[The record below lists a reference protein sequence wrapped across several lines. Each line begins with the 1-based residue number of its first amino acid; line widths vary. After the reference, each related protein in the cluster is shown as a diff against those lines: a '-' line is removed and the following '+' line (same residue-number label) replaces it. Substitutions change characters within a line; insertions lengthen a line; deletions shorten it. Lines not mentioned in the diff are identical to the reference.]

1 MKRVSLATSLIQN
14 FDKSLKERILG
25 ANISKEALNRFREK
39 EKKDSVKILT
49 DLQDLKSKSESQ
61 VYEVLNT
68 MVKNSQFF
76 MYCGPLLLN
85 INPGPNYI
93 RDYLNL
99 QSWIKETQDIDEQEW
114 KPHLYTYMYYVYK
127 ILIEEKKDQVVN
139 MLGQIGSGKTFN
151 MIHIIEYF
159 CCMVGPE
166 NKQMETF
173 DIIHKSIQLVHIM
186 GSIFRQNNLEST
198 SCGILLRLGF
208 GLNNKIANFDIE
220 AKILDCTLPFSEN
233 GRSYSILH
241 SFICAATSE
250 LKRNFFLP
258 ENAIHLNFFRKFGKN
273 FSKKT
278 KERFK
283 LNDYEIWNRFHS
295 LLKFFEFEKEEV
307 IEILQIF
314 SFMININELG
324 MTKGEIGHMK
334 GYMISKGQTSHR
346 LATLLN
352 MDEDNFIHQM
362 GIFKDVQEIKN
373 TLVSLMKYSYYIVF
387 EFILFKIKKKL
398 RNYFSEINPNLFQ
411 GNTTDDI
418 KYINFL
424 DFPGEVEDQT
434 LGGLLTNLAN
444 ECINLYA
451 GSSYSSMVEKIL
463 KEKINLKLFRPLH
476 SYYMLRTLMGH
487 NGLFTFLSNA
497 FTENNYNALKE
508 ICQSKPTFK
517 KCIKFREN
525 QFDSQ
530 QFKFDLH
537 FSHTSVRY
545 NYQSLYMETKT
556 LVNVAKAYKIFS
568 LSGNK
573 IIKTVYPKVVPS
585 KINFFNFTYNILQS
599 LFKPIEGLS
608 PFVIYCLH
616 SNNSHKLFFGN
627 ENDEYLTEDEKNWVI
642 PKKLTQDMLKR
653 SLCIPVLY
661 WIWFGYHEWIDIDVF
676 LSEFE
681 EDYIKIMEKQKQK
694 EKEKENEKLLDKKSG
709 NETPPLG
716 TNRKEEDNVEFKDMK
731 PFDKANIILNNILLG
746 RDCVVGKNTILFKR
760 GSIIRLRKK
769 MNKLLGFNEKNKE
782 IHHKTKLVPLLENYS
797 TSNQNSKKNL
807 TPNNHSLKTQCDL
820 VYIQSKKDNIEI
832 KEALPIKKGQKKSN
846 KKDNNKHDK
855 TNIEYR
861 NNKKELELIELG
873 EDDITKKYNMF
884 NIMNKSRNNKTTLN
898 ESLSSNDDDD
908 FDPFLNNKDKL
919 NDKELAAFRKKN
931 NIIIPSKNS
940 FELVNS
946 LFNYNKNTNFKIF
959 DYSKVL
965 PEILTIQCGFR
976 CYQARQRHLLLKY
989 LISRITMIQKTER
1002 GNITRKKYHRLKK
1015 CLELIIRI
1023 QSNFRKKLYFVLK
1036 RVILIQ
1042 NWVRKFLAERKYER
1056 KKKRKENSLIN
1067 PDEEYYDSTD
1077 EEEVKRV
1084 LIRKKKRERERKKE
1098 NQRKMIEN
1106 ERKKKITEEAKIN
1119 REKEIRRRK
1128 LKEKQKLLSMNMKE
1142 RIKDNK
1148 NKANMFYSYFSDI
1161 EGNDLEKDKNSTLNK
1176 TKKYNIPMKKSKK
1189 DDIYDI
1195 EKEHDIN
1202 KIIPALLLDKNLLK
1216 DNESMNRL
1224 LANENGVKKDI
1235 RYKLLQLENPV
1246 SKNIKR
1252 APLENSKIYIASSN
1266 KSSKSNFSLSNI
1278 NDQKKK
1284 GRRIEDKLLDYGKAL
1299 KQKKAQERVDKLKA
1313 EDEECTFKP
1322 KLQKRIF
1329 KNNFFN
1335 TDFYTRAAKFEEKKE
1350 KDLDTI
1356 KSKINDDKNKEE
1368 YTFKPKISKHAKKK
1382 KRSIDDLYNWN
1393 KKKQEKIE
1401 EKQREKQ
1408 KFEDEQFELN
1418 QQTTYVNNKSK
1429 ILLSRKSRDSSKHNY
1444 NLNDVF
1450 DLNRNED
1457 EENINEGEEYYN
1469 NYNNNNNNEI
1479 KFDLWPNYL
1488 ERKFIDEKEE
1498 IPLPGIKEGEYNQLD
1513 FIGNKKEYNEEEEDE
1528 EEESNNNKIKLND
1541 YNNINNI
1548 NINNNENVEENE
1560 NEEDE

>member
-1 MKRVSLATSLIQN
+1 MSLASSLIQN
-14 FDKSLKERILG
+14 FDQNLKDRILG
-25 ANISKEALNRFREK
+25 ANISKEALNKFREK
-39 EKKDSVKILT
+39 EKKDSVKVLT

-99 QSWIKETQDIDEQEW
+99 QSWIKETQDKEEQDW

-166 NKQMETF
+166 NRQMETF

-208 GLNNKIANFDIE
+208 GLDNKIANFDIE

-258 ENAIHLNFFRKFGKN
+258 ENPIHLNFFRKFGKN

-295 LLKFFEFEKEEV
+295 LLKFFEFEKDEV

-346 LATLLN
+346 LSTLLN

-362 GIFKDVQEIKN
+362 GIFKDVQDIKN

-398 RNYFSEINPNLFQ
+398 RNYFSEINPNVIS
-411 GNTTDDI
+411 GNISDDI

-451 GSSYSSMVEKIL
+451 GSSYSSVVEKII

-476 SYYMLRTLMGH
+476 SYYMLKTIMGPS
-487 NGLFTFLSNA
+487 GLFVFLSNA
-497 FTENNYNALKE
+497 FTENNYTSLKD
-508 ICQSKPTFK
+508 ICQSRPTFR
-517 KCIKFREN
+517 KCIKFKES
-525 QFDSQ
+525 QIDGQ

-556 LVNVAKAYKIFS
+556 LVNVSRAYKIFS

-585 KINFFNFTYNILQS
+585 KIDFFNFTYNILQS

-642 PKKLTQDMLKR
+642 PKKLTQDMLKK

-661 WIWFGYHEWIDIDVF
+661 WNWFGYHEWIDIDVF

-681 EDYIKIMEKQKQK
+681 DDYIKIMEKQKEK
-694 EKEKENEKLLDKKSG
+694 EKEKQLEKKSLDETPPQSLDKK
-709 NETPPLG
+709 E
-716 TNRKEEDNVEFKDMK
+716 KEENVDFKDMK
-731 PFDKANIILNNILLG
+731 PFDKTNIILNNIFLG
-746 RDCVVGKNTILFKR
+746 RDCVVGKNTILFKT
-760 GSIIRLRKK
+760 GSILRLRKK
-769 MNKLLGFNEKNKE
+769 MNKLLGYHGKNKE
-782 IHHKTKLVPLLENYS
+782 IPHKTKLIPLLQNYS
-797 TSNQNSKKNL
+797 TSNQDSRNALS
-807 TPNNHSLKTQCDL
+807 PNNHSLKTQCDL
-820 VYIQSKKDNIEI
+820 VYIQSKKDSIDI
-832 KEALPIKKGQKKSN
+832 KEPLPIKKTQKKSQ
-846 KKDNNKHDK
+846 KKDNAKNDK
-855 TNIEYR
+855 SNIDL
-861 NNKKELELIELG
+861 NNKKEIELIELG

-884 NIMNKSRNNKTTLN
+884 NIMNKSRNNKTILN
-898 ESLSSNDDDD
+898 ESISSNDEDDI
-908 FDPFLNNKDKL
+908 DPYLNNKDKL
-919 NDKELAAFRKKN
+919 NDKELVAFRKKN

-959 DYSKVL
+959 DYSRVI

-976 CYQARQRHLLLKY
+976 CYQARQKHLLLKY

-1023 QSNFRKKLYFVLK
+1023 QSNFRKKLYFVVK
-1036 RVILIQ
+1036 KVILIQ
-1042 NWVRKFLAERKYER
+1042 NWVRKFIAERKYER

-1077 EEEVKRV
+1077 EEEVKQV
-1084 LIRKKKRERERKKE
+1084 LIRKKKREREKKKE

-1106 ERKKKITEEAKIN
+1106 ERKKKITEEGKIN
-1119 REKEIRRRK
+1119 KEKEMRRKK
-1128 LKEKQKLLSMNMKE
+1128 LKEKQKLLSMNMKD

-1148 NKANMFYSYFSDI
+1148 NKANMFYSYFSDLD
-1161 EGNDLEKDKNSTLNK
+1161 GDTEKDKSTITNK
-1176 TKKYNIPMKKSKK
+1176 NKKYNIPSKKSKK
-1189 DDIYDI
+1189 NDIYDI
-1195 EKEHDIN
+1195 EKERDVN

-1246 SKNIKR
+1246 SKNIRR
-1252 APLENSKIYIASSN
+1252 APVENSKIYISNSN
-1266 KSSKSNFSLSNI
+1266 KSSKSTFSLSNI
-1278 NDQKKK
+1278 NEPKKK
-1284 GRRIEDKLLDYGKAL
+1284 GKRIEDKLLDYGKAL

-1356 KSKINDDKNKEE
+1356 KSKIKDGDKSKEE
-1368 YTFKPKISKHAKKK
+1368 YTFKPKILKNSKKI

-1393 KKKQEKIE
+1393 KEKQKKIE

-1408 KFEDEQFELN
+1408 RLEDEQFELN
-1418 QQTTYVNNKSK
+1418 QQTSFINNKSK
-1429 ILLSRKSRDSSKHNY
+1429 ILLSRKSRESSKQNY

-1450 DLNRNED
+1450 DLNRNEE
-1457 EENINEGEEYYN
+1457 EENINEGEEYD
-1469 NYNNNNNNEI
+1469 NNNNDEI
-1479 KFDLWPNYL
+1479 AFDLWPNYL
-1488 ERKFIDEKEE
+1488 ERKYFDEKEE
-1498 IPLPGIKEGEYNQLD
+1498 IPLRGIKEGEYNQLD
-1513 FIGNKKEYNEEEEDE
+1513 FIGDKKEYNEEEEE
-1528 EEESNNNKIKLND
+1528 SEEESKVNKIKLNE
-1541 YNNINNI
+1541 YNNNINNI
-1548 NINNNENVEENE
+1548 NNNNNEEEEENE
-1560 NEEDE
+1560 NEEEE

>member
-1 MKRVSLATSLIQN
+1 MKRVSLATSLIQK
-14 FDKSLKERILG
+14 FDKDLKDRILG
-25 ANISKEALNRFREK
+25 ANISKEALNKFREK
-39 EKKDSVKILT
+39 EKKNSVKVLT
-49 DLQDLKSKSESQ
+49 DLQDLKSKSESE

-99 QSWIKETQDIDEQEW
+99 QSWIRETEGIEEQEW

-127 ILIEEKKDQVVN
+127 ILIEEKRDQVVN

-151 MIHIIEYF
+151 MIHIIEYY

-166 NKQMETF
+166 NRQMETF

-208 GLNNKIANFDIE
+208 GSDNKIANFDIE

-241 SFICAATSE
+241 SFICAATNE

-258 ENAIHLNFFRKFGKN
+258 ESEIHLNFFRKFGKN

-295 LLKFFEFEKEEV
+295 LLKFFDFEKDEV

-314 SFMININELG
+314 SFLININELG

-362 GIFKDVQEIKN
+362 GIFKDIQEIKN

-398 RNYFSEINPNLFQ
+398 RSYFSEINPNIFS
-411 GNTTDDI
+411 GGEDI

-451 GSSYSSMVEKIL
+451 GSSYSSVVEKIL
-463 KEKINLKLFRPLH
+463 KEKINLRLFRPLH
-476 SYYMLRTLMGH
+476 SYYMLKTLMGPS
-487 NGLFTFLSNA
+487 GLFVFLSNA
-497 FTENNYNALKE
+497 FTENNYNTLKE
-508 ICQSKPTFK
+508 LCNSKATFK
-517 KCIKFREN
+517 KCIRFREN

-530 QFKFDLH
+530 QFKFDMH

-556 LVNVAKAYKIFS
+556 LVNVTKAYKIFS

-573 IIKTVYPKVVPS
+573 IIRTVYPKVVPN
-585 KINFFNFTYNILQS
+585 KIDFFSFTYNILQS

-627 ENDEYLTEDEKNWVI
+627 ENDEYLSEDEKSWAI
-642 PKKLTQDMLKR
+642 PKKLTQDMLKN
-653 SLCIPVLY
+653 SLCIPILY
-661 WIWFGYHEWIDIDVF
+661 WHWFGYHEWIDIDVF

-681 EDYIKIMEKQKQK
+681 DDYIKIMEKQKEK
-694 EKEKENEKLLDKKSG
+694 EKEKQQEKNNG
-709 NETPPLG
+709 NEESIQN
-716 TNRKEEDNVEFKDMK
+716 TNKKEENVDFKNMK
-731 PFDKANIILNNILLG
+731 PFDKANIILNNISLG
-746 RDCVVGKNTILFKR
+746 RNSVVGKNTILFKT
-760 GSIIRLRKK
+760 GSILKLRRKI
-769 MNKLLGFNEKNKE
+769 NKLLIFYGIESQKSKEKN
-782 IHHKTKLVPLLENYS
+782 TKLTSLLENYPTS
-797 TSNQNSKKNL
+797 TQTSKKNFF
-807 TPNNHSLKTQCDL
+807 PKHSLKNQCDL
-820 VYIQSKKDNIEI
+820 VYIQKKKDNNMDMNNIEP
-832 KEALPIKKGQKKSN
+832 KEILPINKGQKKPK
-846 KKDNNKHDK
+846 KKDNNK
-855 TNIEYR
+855 IEKPILER
-861 NNKKELELIELG
+861 NNKKDIELIELG
-873 EDDITKKYNMF
+873 EDDLTKKYTMF
-884 NIMNKSRNNKTTLN
+884 NIMDKSRNNKTNLN
-898 ESLSSNDDDD
+898 ESLSSNDEED

-931 NIIIPSKNS
+931 NIIIPSKTN

-946 LFNYNKNTNFKIF
+946 LFNYNKNTNFRIF

-965 PEILTIQCGFR
+965 PEILMIQCAYR
-976 CYQARQRHLLLKY
+976 CYQARQKHLLLKY

-1015 CLELIIRI
+1015 CLELIIRL
-1023 QSNFRKKLYFVLK
+1023 QSNFRKKLYFVVK
-1036 RVILIQ
+1036 KVTTIQ
-1042 NWVRKFLAERKYER
+1042 NCVRKFLAERKYER

-1067 PDEEYYDSTD
+1067 PDEEYFDSSD
-1077 EEEVKRV
+1077 EEEVKKV

-1106 ERKKKITEEAKIN
+1106 ERKKKISEEAKIYK
-1119 REKEIRRRK
+1119 EKEIRRKK
-1128 LKEKQKLLSMNMKE
+1128 LKEKQKQLSMNMKE
-1142 RIKDNK
+1142 KIKDNK
-1148 NKANMFYSYFSDI
+1148 NKANMFYSYFCDI
-1161 EGNDLEKDKNSTLNK
+1161 NDDNEKNNNSAINKNKN
-1176 TKKYNIPMKKSKK
+1176 KKYNIPTKKTKK
-1189 DDIYDI
+1189 DDIYEI
-1195 EKEHDIN
+1195 EKEQDIN

-1252 APLENSKIYIASSN
+1252 APVDNSRIYISNSN
-1266 KSSKSNFSLSNI
+1266 KSSKSSFSLN
-1278 NDQKKK
+1278 NVNNEQKKK
-1284 GRRIEDKLLDYGKAL
+1284 VKRIEDKLLDYGKAL

-1322 KLQKRIF
+1322 KLKKRIY

-1356 KSKINDDKNKEE
+1356 KSKIKDDDKTKEE
-1368 YTFKPKISKHAKKK
+1368 YTFKPKISKNSKKI

-1393 KKKQEKIE
+1393 KEKQKKIE

-1408 KFEDEQFELN
+1408 KLEDEQFELN
-1418 QQTTYVNNKSK
+1418 QQTSFINNKSK
-1429 ILLSRKSRDSSKHNY
+1429 ILLSRKSRESSKHNY
-1444 NLNDVF
+1444 NVNDVF
-1450 DLNRNED
+1450 DLNRNEED
-1457 EENINEGEEYYN
+1457 DNMNEGEEYN
-1469 NYNNNNNNEI
+1469 NENNDEI

-1488 ERKFIDEKEE
+1488 EKKFFDEKEE
-1498 IPLPGIKEGEYNQLD
+1498 IPLHGIKEGEYNQLD
-1513 FIGNKKEYNEEEEDE
+1513 FIENKREYNESDESDE
-1528 EEESNNNKIKLND
+1528 ERKTNQMKENEYN
-1541 YNNINNI
+1541 NNINNI
-1548 NINNNENVEENE
+1548 NINNNENEEENE
-1560 NEEDE
+1560 NEEDEE